1 MWRSAQHKDGHHI
14 PVRDHRP
21 KWMMGLYYPG
31 EVTLDMGPTCVVGG
45 SQYFEVDRLAWNT
58 LGTGTDPPLSDT
70 DPHAAA
76 WEEASSRNSRI
87 MSGSD
92 PDARNELLDRTASF
106 FEGRPQTKLVVP
118 AGEHAVPACN

>member
-1 MWRSAQHKDGHHI
+1 
-14 PVRDHRP
+14 
-21 KWMMGLYYPG
+21 MMGLYYPG